1 MNVVTH
7 FGMVV
12 IGDEILC
19 GKRTDKHLPHVIEV
33 LQARGMQ
40 VAWSRV
46 VGDNRRRLVH
56 ELQVTQLDALP
67 VLCFGGI
74 GATPDDQTRQAAA
87 EAFATRLVRHPGAAA
102 MIEDQFGDRAY
113 PDRMRMADLPEDSL
127 LIPNPQNRIPGFTLY
142 DHHFFPGFP
151 SMAWP
156 MLDWVLDHY
165 YPRDAAPEPE
175 MEKAVRVFHTP
186 ESDLISLM
194 DDLSATVSG
203 AKLFSLPHMG
213 NIYSIELGFR
223 GEQSSVEA
231 AFSDLVSALTRRG
244 LEFECLQEVE
254 DSNPLRQKVV

>member
-1 MNVVTH
+1 MSDVTQ

-46 VGDNRRRLVH
+46 VSDNRQRLVH
-56 ELQVTQLDALP
+56 ELELSQLDAVP

-87 EAFATRLVRHPGAAA
+87 EAFGSRLVRHPDAAA
-102 MIEDQFGDRAY
+102 MIENQFGDDAY
-113 PDRMRMADLPEDSL
+113 PHRIRMADLPEDCL
-127 LIPNPQNRIPGFTLY
+127 LIPNPYNRIPGFILY

-156 MLDWVLDHY
+156 MLDWVLDRY
-165 YPRDAAPEPE
+165 YPQVAAPQT
-175 MEKAVRVFHTP
+175 EKSVRVFHAR
-186 ESDLISLM
+186 ESDLVQLM
-194 DDLSATVSG
+194 DELSAGISG
-203 AKLFSLPHMG
+203 AKLFSLPHM
-213 NIYSIELGFR
+213 NSIAWIELGFR
-223 GEQSSVEA
+223 GEQSAVEA
-231 AFSDLVSALTRRG
+231 AFSDLTLALTTRA
-244 LEFECLQEVE
+244 LEFECLQGE
-254 DSNPLRQKVV
+254 DDSALRQTVV

>member
-1 MNVVTH
+1 MNDAMQ
-7 FGMVV
+7 FGLVV

-19 GKRTDKHLPHVIEV
+19 GKRTDKHQPHVIEV
-33 LQARGMQ
+33 LQARGLQ

-46 VGDNRRRLVH
+46 VGDHRQRLVH
-56 ELQVTQLDALP
+56 ELQLTQLDALP

-87 EAFATRLVRHPGAAA
+87 KAFGTRLVRHPDAAA

-113 PDRMRMADLPEDSL
+113 PDRMRMADLPEDCL
-127 LIPNPQNRIPGFTLY
+127 LIPDPHNRIPGFTLY

-165 YPRDAAPEPE
+165 YPYHAAPET
-175 MEKAVRVFHTP
+175 EKSVRVFHTR

-194 DDLSATVSG
+194 DDLSAAHTG

-213 NIYSIELGFR
+213 SIPSIELGFR
-223 GEQSSVEA
+223 GEQSAVGA
-231 AFSDLVSALTRRG
+231 AFSGLVAALSMRG

-254 DSNPLRQKVV
+254 DRNTLRQKVV